1 MDIKKDILWRVYLVF
16 LGIILLG
23 FAIIGKTVYIQQ
35 AEGTYWKKLS
45 DSLHLEYRDLD
56 AERGTIYSEDGSM
69 LSTSIPYFDV
79 RIDFAA
85 EGLRA
90 KKGERFTKNIDS
102 LSIELANLFKD
113 FGAEHYKNL
122 LTTAFKNNERY
133 FLLRRNIN
141 FEQYQAMRHFHLI
154 KDGRNKS
161 GFIFEDKEKRLTP
174 FGLLANRTIGLA
186 REYKNE
192 KGETV
197 RKHVGIELTYDT
209 LLRGEN
215 GRRLVRR
222 LSGGAYVPIEGSD
235 IEPEHG
241 HDIVTTLDVTIQD
254 IAENA
259 LMKMLIENEC
269 TYGTAIVME
278 VKTGKIKAIANLG
291 RQPDGT
297 YMEDLNYA
305 ITKSEPGSTFKLVT
319 MLAVLEDKFV
329 TLNNT
334 VNLEN
339 GVWGVNGRTVY
350 DSERHGRTNVTVK
363 QAFELSSNVGMAKMA
378 MAYYSQQPSKY
389 IEHLRRLKFTSPTG
403 VGLIGESNSVI
414 LDPKSKH
421 WSAVT
426 LPWMSFGYNLSVT
439 PMHTL
444 MLYNAIANGGKM
456 MKPYLVNSIMK
467 DGKTIQSFSPEIKLE
482 AVCSPQTLAML
493 KESLEGVVLNGT
505 AKSLAT
511 PNYKIAGK
519 TGTAL
524 VAEGAKGY
532 NSHIYQSS
540 FAGYF
545 PADNPQYSCIVVI
558 KNKPFAHK
566 YYGGVVAGP
575 VFREIA
581 DKLFAMNL
589 KAQPTYRPENRPD
602 SGMAVYAGYRKDF
615 EQVFGKLGMSL
626 RDSSKKSTW
635 TYVQRVNNA
644 QTATSLQAK
653 ASVMPNL
660 LGMGLKDA
668 VYLIES
674 LQLKAAVR
682 GAGRVAHQSLL
693 AGEPIVKG
701 QTVYI
706 DLN

>member
-90 KKGERFTKNIDS
+90 KNGERFTKNIDS
-102 LSIELANLFKD
+102 LSIELASLYKD
-113 FGAEHYKNL
+113 FGADHYKKIL
-122 LTTAFKNNERY
+122 VTAFRNNERY

-141 FEQYQAMRHFHLI
+141 FEQYQAMRNFHLI
-154 KDGRNKS
+154 RDGRNKS

-192 KGETV
+192 KGEMV
-197 RKHVGIELTYDT
+197 RKHVGLELTYDT

-215 GRRLVRR
+215 GSRLVRR

-241 HDIVTTLDVTIQD
+241 HDVITTLDVTIQD
-254 IAENA
+254 ITENA

-291 RQPDGT
+291 RQPDGS

-389 IEHLRRLKFTSPTG
+389 IEHLRRLQFTKPTG
-403 VGLIGESNSVI
+403 IGLIGESNSII

-439 PMHTL
+439 PLHTL

-467 DGKTIQSFSPEIKLE
+467 DGKVIRSFSPEVKMD

-511 PNYKIAGK
+511 PNYTIAGK

-524 VAEGAKGY
+524 VADGPRGY
-532 NSHIYQSS
+532 SSHIYQSS

-545 PADNPQYSCIVVI
+545 PAHNPQYACIVVI
-558 KNKPFAHK
+558 RNKPFAAK

-581 DKLFAMNL
+581 DKLFALNL
-589 KAQPTYRPENRPD
+589 NAQPAYRSENKPD
-602 SGMAVYAGYRKDF
+602 SGLAFYAGYRNDF
-615 EQVFGKLGMSL
+615 EQVFGKLGMTF

-635 TYVQRVNNA
+635 TYVQRVNNI
-644 QTATSLQAK
+644 QTATGMQAQ

-660 LGMGLKDA
+660 MGMGLKDA
-668 VYLIES
+668 VFLIER

-682 GAGRVAHQSLL
+682 GVGKVINQSLM